1 MKKLI
6 LITLCAAFVSLSAR
20 VVFAYFD
27 SYDGP
32 VVKDAQRA
40 LESGDVTPVL
50 KWVNK
55 DAEPEVEKSFN
66 EALQVRGMNPQVK
79 EMSEKNFL
87 ETVVRLH
94 LQAEGESFTG
104 LKPMGTPPQPYV
116 READNAIDR
125 GHVDNLVKQMGDQA
139 VLGIKHRFADAFERK
154 GKKDLSVE
162 AGRAYVRAYIEFIRY
177 LEELDRA
184 IKGQKKEQPLIH
196 TEV

>member
-1 MKKLI
+1 MLI
-6 LITLCAAFVSLSAR
+6 ALMCGVVLLIFAQDVL
-20 VVFAYFD
+20 AYFD

-32 VVKDAQRA
+32 IAKDARRA
-40 LESGDVTPVL
+40 LEDGDVTPVL

-94 LQAEGESFTG
+94 LQAEGESFMG

>member
-1 MKKLI
+1 MLI
-6 LITLCAAFVSLSAR
+6 ALMCGVVLLIFAQDVL
-20 VVFAYFD
+20 AYFD

-32 VVKDAQRA
+32 IAKDARRA
-40 LESGDVTPVL
+40 LEDGDVTPVL